1 MEMRNVGEENIGI
14 RRGRDLSSG
23 GNPISPKAETTQA
36 GPKTKVI
43 VKIFDAVI
51 TASLFFIFFGLP
63 LFFIG
68 LAYQGIIF
76 EKQIY
81 FYFWLLLALVAWVAK
96 GVITGEL
103 KIRRTPLD
111 IPIFIFWFFYLL
123 STIFSVDRWHSFW
136 GFFGDPSR
144 GLMSITALII
154 AYYLIFSHFTA
165 KRMKFM
171 AGGFAAAGIILS
183 LWMALGILGV
193 KFLPAKLMALSPLS
207 LIGSV
212 SGAGAVFSLMI
223 PLLITVV
230 FLVQSSD
237 TLKKVIKNVL
247 TVLLLA
253 GLSLDIFLILA
264 LYNFVPWIGLLI
276 GLGFFLI
283 YILSRLVRPIESW
296 TWLPMAIFVVI
307 MAILMIGA
315 VNISRVNL
323 PVEVSPSYGISAEIA
338 KNSVKDKFVL
348 GSGPAT
354 YGYDFSLRRP
364 QNFNQ
369 NYFYN
374 LRFYQGTGIVAEAV
388 ATLGALGSIALVVIL
403 LSFLSVGV
411 YLLTHEKEKNKVY
424 SLGLFAAVLMLLVYS
439 VTSRA
444 EGTVLIIGSLL
455 GTLTLATLLW
465 ESNSEEKYLNL
476 TLKAS
481 PKYALALAFVFMVV
495 TAGVAYLFVFV
506 GKTFAADVYAG
517 MAAREQQI
525 SEEGSVS
532 KLIKAIG
539 LYDKEG
545 RYFTRVGQE
554 YMVLANNEMLKGE
567 KERDLTAI
575 QKYLNNSIAAAVRGR
590 DLMKNDVLAAEILAQ
605 VYENAGFYVKD
616 SLNLAEEAYKQA
628 QNLEPHN
635 PNYFVKLGQ
644 IKISLATAGKDEN
657 EKKQLV
663 GEAKD
668 LFQKSIDEKNNLAAG
683 FYQLALAKEAL
694 GEIDGAI
701 DDMKQAFILE
711 RGNITYAFNL
721 GRLFQV
727 RGGDEDNKVAEDL
740 FKQILGINDKEI
752 NTHFSLGL
760 LYEKTNRKSDAV
772 SEYQKVLDLLPASP
786 AGGPAESEDARTR
799 IQKMIDNIQSGISNF
814 AQNASGSNE
823 DQVPMRPTEQPAE
836 QPTEQPAP

>member
-1 MEMRNVGEENIGI
+1 MKIKSAGGGNIGVEKSS
-14 RRGRDLSSG
+14 GLSSG
-23 GNPISPKAETTQA
+23 GNPISPKAETTQT

-43 VKIFDAVI
+43 VKIFDAI
-51 TASLFFIFFGLP
+51 ISASLFFIFLGIP

-68 LAYQGIIF
+68 LTYQGIIF

-81 FYFWLLLALVAWVAK
+81 FYFWLLLALVAWAAK
-96 GVITGEL
+96 GVIAGEL

-111 IPIFIFWFFYLL
+111 IPIFIFWFLYLL

-144 GLMSITALII
+144 GLMSVTALII
-154 AYYLIFSHFTA
+154 AYYIIFSHFNA

-171 AGGFAAAGIILS
+171 AGGFMAAGIILS

-193 KFLPAKLMALSPLS
+193 KFLPDKLMALSPLS

-212 SGAGAVFSLMI
+212 SGAGAVLSLMI

-230 FLVQSSD
+230 FLVRSGD
-237 TLKKVIKNVL
+237 NFGKALKNVF

-253 GLSLDIFLILA
+253 GLALDIFLILA

-276 GLGFFLI
+276 GLGLFLI

-296 TWLPMAIFVVI
+296 TWLPMAVFVAV

-323 PVEVSPSYGISAEIA
+323 PVEVSPSYAISAEIA
-338 KNSVKDKFVL
+338 KNSVKDKFIL

-354 YGYDFSLRRP
+354 YGYDFSLQRP

-388 ATLGALGSIALVVIL
+388 ATLGVLGSIALVIIL
-403 LSFLSVGV
+403 LSFLSVGA
-411 YLLTHEKEKNKVY
+411 YLLTHEKEKNKIY
-424 SLGLFAAVLMLLVYS
+424 SLGLFSAMLTLLIYS
-439 VTSRA
+439 VTARA
-444 EGTVLIIGSLL
+444 EGTILIIGSLL

-481 PKYALALAFVFMVV
+481 PKYALALAFIFMVV
-495 TAGVAYLFVFV
+495 TAGVAYLFVFI
-506 GKTFAADVYAG
+506 GKTFVADIYAG
-517 MAAREQQI
+517 MATREQQI
-525 SEEGSVS
+525 SEQGSVS
-532 KLIKAIG
+532 KLIKAMS
-539 LYDKEG
+539 LHNKEG

-575 QKYLNNSIAAAVRGR
+575 QKYLNNSIAAAVKGR
-590 DLMKNDVLAAEILAQ
+590 DLMKNDVLAAETLAQ
-605 VYENAGFYVKD
+605 IYENAGFYVKD
-616 SLNLAEEAYKQA
+616 SLALAEETYKQA

-644 IKISLATAGKDEN
+644 IKISLAAAGKDEN

-663 GEAKD
+663 GEARD

-740 FKQILGINDKEI
+740 FKQILGVNDKEI
-752 NTHFSLGL
+752 NTHFSLGI
-760 LYEKTNRKSDAV
+760 LYEKTNRKSDAM

-814 AQNASGSNE
+814 AQNAGGSNE
-823 DQVPMRPTEQPAE
+823 DQVPMQPAE
-836 QPTEQPAP
+836 QPAP

>member
-1 MEMRNVGEENIGI
+1 MGKGNIGI
-14 RRGRDLSSG
+14 RRDSDLSSG
-23 GNPISPKAETTQA
+23 GKPISPKTEIAQT

-51 TASLFFIFFGLP
+51 TMSLFFIFFGFP
-63 LFFIG
+63 LFFIS
-68 LAYQGIIF
+68 LTYQGIIF

-81 FYFWLLLALVAWVAK
+81 FYFWLLLALVAWAAK

-111 IPIFIFWFFYLL
+111 IPIIIFWLLYLL

-171 AGGFAAAGIILS
+171 TGGFVAAGIILS
-183 LWMALGILGV
+183 LWMTLGILGV

-223 PLLITVV
+223 PLFITVV
-230 FLVQSSD
+230 FLVRSSEN
-237 TLKKVIKNVL
+237 LGKALKNVL
-247 TVLLLA
+247 TGLLLA
-253 GLSLDIFLILA
+253 GLALDIFLILA

-276 GLGFFLI
+276 GLGLFLI
-283 YILSRLVRPIESW
+283 YILSRLVRPVESW
-296 TWLPMAIFVVI
+296 TWLPMALFVVI

-323 PVEVSPSYGISAEIA
+323 PVEVSPSYGISAEVA
-338 KNSVKDKFVL
+338 KNAIKNKFVL

-354 YGYDFSLRRP
+354 YGYDFSLQRP

-374 LRFYQGTGIVAEAV
+374 LRFYQGTGIVAETV
-388 ATLGALGSIALVVIL
+388 ATLGALGSIALAVML

-411 YLLTHEKEKNKVY
+411 YLLTREKEKNKVY
-424 SLGLFAAVLMLLVYS
+424 SLGLFAAMLILLIYS

-444 EGTVLIIGSLL
+444 EGTILIIGSLL

-506 GKTFAADVYAG
+506 GKTFVADVYAG
-517 MAAREQQI
+517 MATREQQI

-532 KLIKAIG
+532 KLIKAIS
-539 LYDKEG
+539 LYNKEG
-545 RYFTRVGQE
+545 RYFTRAGQE

-567 KERDLTAI
+567 KERDLSAI

-616 SLNLAEEAYKQA
+616 SLTLAEEAYKQA

-644 IKISLATAGKDEN
+644 IKISLAAAGKDEN

-668 LFQKSIDEKNNLAAG
+668 LFQKSINEKNNLAAG
-683 FYQLALAKEAL
+683 LYQLALAKEAL

-727 RGGDEDNKVAEDL
+727 RGEDEDNKVAEDL

-814 AQNASGSNE
+814 AQNVSGSNE
-823 DQVPMRPTEQPAE
+823 DQVPMQPAEQPME
-836 QPTEQPAP
+836 QPTEQPAE

>member
-1 MEMRNVGEENIGI
+1 MEMRSMGERNIGI
-14 RRGRDLSSG
+14 RRSNGLSSEG
-23 GNPISPKAETTQA
+23 KPISSEAETIQT

-51 TASLFFIFFGLP
+51 TVSLFFIFLGLP

-68 LAYQGIIF
+68 LTYQGIIF

-81 FYFWLLLALVAWVAK
+81 FYFWLLLALVAWAAK

-183 LWMALGILGV
+183 IWMTLGILGV
-193 KFLPAKLMALSPLS
+193 KFLPAKLMAFSPLS

-212 SGAGAVFSLMI
+212 SGAGTVFSLMV
-223 PLLITVV
+223 PLLITAV
-230 FLVQSSD
+230 FLVRSSD
-237 TLKKVIKNVL
+237 NLGKALKNVF
-247 TVLLLA
+247 TILLLV
-253 GLSLDIFLILA
+253 GLALDIFLILA

-276 GLGFFLI
+276 GLGLFLI

-323 PVEVSPSYGISAEIA
+323 PVEVSPSYGISTEIA
-338 KNSVKDKFVL
+338 KNAIKDKFVL

-354 YGYDFSLRRP
+354 YGYDFSLQRP

-388 ATLGALGSIALVVIL
+388 ATLGALGSIVLVVIL
-403 LSFLSVGV
+403 LSFLSVGI
-411 YLLTHEKEKNKVY
+411 YLLTREKEKNKVY
-424 SLGLFAAVLMLLVYS
+424 SLGLFAAMLILLIYS
-439 VTSRA
+439 VTSRV
-444 EGTVLIIGSLL
+444 EGTILIIGSLL

-506 GKTFAADVYAG
+506 GKTFVADVYAG
-517 MAAREQQI
+517 TTTREQQI

-532 KLIKAIG
+532 KLIKAIS

-567 KERDLTAI
+567 KERDLTVI
-575 QKYLNNSIAAAVRGR
+575 KKYLDNSIAAAVRGR
-590 DLMKNDVLAAEILAQ
+590 DLMKNDILAVEILAQ

-616 SLNLAEEAYKQA
+616 SLTLAEETYKQA

-644 IKISLATAGKDEN
+644 IKISLAAAGKDEN

-668 LFQKSIDEKNNLAAG
+668 LFQKSLDEKNNLAAG

-694 GEIDGAI
+694 EDIDGAV

-772 SEYQKVLDLLPASP
+772 SEYQKVLDLLPA
-786 AGGPAESEDARTR
+786 ESEDARTR

-814 AQNASGSNE
+814 AQNVSGSNE
-823 DQVPMRPTEQPAE
+823 DQVPMQPSE
-836 QPTEQPAP
+836 